1 MVGFRK
7 LTMDYALLKTIH
19 VGSVILSFSLFFMR
33 GIWLMQNSDKL
44 RQRWVKILPHVNDT
58 ILLVSAI
65 ALAMTIRQN
74 PLEHAWLTAKVTG
87 LLLYIGLGMVAIR
100 FGKTRQTKIT
110 AWIAA
115 QCVFA
120 YIVLVALTK
129 SPVLGIL

>member
-1 MVGFRK
+1 
-7 LTMDYALLKTIH
+7 MDYALLKTIH
-19 VGSVILSFSLFFMR
+19 IGSVILSFSLFFMR
-33 GIWLMQNSDKL
+33 GIWLIQYPDKL

-58 ILLVSAI
+58 ILLASAI
-65 ALAMTIRQN
+65 ALAMAIQQN
-74 PLEHAWLTAKVTG
+74 PLEHAWLTAKVAG

-100 FGKTRQTKIT
+100 FGKTRKTKIT

-115 QCVFA
+115 LCVFA